1 MKLKDDFFKINDFC
15 QTATGMDYTIA
26 LNPDHFIYRAHFPK
40 NPITPG
46 VCIIQIVKELSEEI
60 LSRELFLKKI
70 NNVKFLNVVN
80 PLENKEVTF
89 SVSVSSEEEGAYKVG
104 AVVSHAN
111 NQFAKLSLLFVNQ

>member
-80 PLENKEVTF
+80 PLENKEVMF

-111 NQFAKLSLLFVNQ
+111 NQFAKLSLLFINQ

>member
-26 LNPDHFIYRAHFPK
+26 LNPDHFIYRAHFPE
-40 NPITPG
+40 NPITPC
-46 VCIIQIVKELSEEI
+46 VCIIQIVKELSEEM
-60 LSRELFLKKI
+60 LNRKLFLKKV

-89 SVSVSSEEEGAYKVG
+89 SVSVSSEGEEAYKVG

-111 NQFAKLSLLFVNQ
+111 DQFAKLSLLFVNQ